1 MIIIKRPIITEK
13 SMKLSTSG
21 LYTFEVAKFVNK
33 IQVASEVASRF
44 KVDVMSV
51 KIVNVKGAVKSQRR
65 VRKSYQLP
73 DRKKALVQLKQGQKI
88 ALFENQS
95 EIAQDE
101 VTVTTVEGEPVSVKE
116 KKGFLRGPK
125 VKIERGGACA
135 APSTQRKVIT
145 GK

>member
-1 MIIIKRPIITEK
+1 MIILKRPIITEK

-21 LYTFEVAKFVNK
+21 LYSFEVAKNVNK
-33 IQVASEVASRF
+33 LQVASEVASRF
-44 KVDVMSV
+44 KVDVLSV
-51 KIVNVKGAVKSQRR
+51 KIVNVKGEVKSQRR
-65 VRKSYQLP
+65 VRKTYQMP
-73 DRKKALVQLKQGQKI
+73 GMKKALVQLKKGQKI

-95 EIAQDE
+95 EIAEEE
-101 VTVTTVEGEPVSVKE
+101 VTVTSGEGEPVSVKE

-125 VKIERGGACA
+125 VKIERGGAGA